1 MCIAPALALAFQ
13 FSFLPMTSYHSEK
26 GSLIHIT
33 NQPETQKREFN
44 LKQRVTYL
52 RHSKI
57 NNIKTL

>member
-1 MCIAPALALAFQ
+1 MHCTGISISIPVF
-13 FSFLPMTSYHSEK
+13 FFTHDYHSEK

-33 NQPETQKREFN
+33 NQLETQKREFN